1 MKINEKIDA
10 NLCILPES
18 QGYKPYYLEGAT
30 ILMKLS
36 SMKMIETRS
45 QKMKSANGELKGKII
60 NPELYIQKIIFQR
73 QRWNKNIFI

>member
-1 MKINEKIDA
+1 MKKKIDA

-18 QGYKPYYLEGAT
+18 QEKIPYYLEGAT

-45 QKMKSANGELKGKII
+45 QKNEICKMVN
-60 NPELYIQKIIFQR
+60 
-73 QRWNKNIFI
+73 

>member
-1 MKINEKIDA
+1 MKKKIDA

-18 QGYKPYYLEGAT
+18 QEKIPYYLDGAT

-45 QKMKSANGELKGKII
+45 QKMKSAKWWIERKNNQPWII
-60 NPELYIQKIIFQR
+60 YPEK
-73 QRWNKNIFI
+73 